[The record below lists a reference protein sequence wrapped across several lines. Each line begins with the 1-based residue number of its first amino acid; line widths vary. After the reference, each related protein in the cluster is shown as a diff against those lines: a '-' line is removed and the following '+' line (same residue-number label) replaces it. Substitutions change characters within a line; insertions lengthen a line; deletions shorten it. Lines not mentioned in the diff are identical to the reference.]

1 VPGIEDE
8 TDRLFG
14 LPLDEFT
21 TARNGLARQ
30 LKRDGDAEGAAAVQA
45 LPKPTVAAWT
55 VNQLARGDAAAV
67 RTLLDAAEAL
77 RAAQNRLLGGEDAS
91 DALRQATIRERD
103 VIRALTERAEAVLR
117 EAGRPA
123 PQAMLER
130 VASTLR
136 AAAVDDQGRRLLETG
151 RLTAELDPAGF
162 GGLADGPAA
171 RGPRKPRTR
180 KSSAPDRRRE
190 RGEEQQ
196 RQQEI
201 RAKARELERV
211 ARDAEREAERAE
223 AVAEKARGRAEHAR
237 AEADAAADAA
247 RKGSG

>member
-103 VIRALTERAEAVLR
+103 GIRALTERAEAVLR

-136 AAAVDDQGRRLLETG
+136 AAAVDDQARRLLETG
-151 RLTAELDPAGF
+151 RLTTELDPAGF
-162 GGLADGPAA
+162 GGLAGGPAA
-171 RGPRKPRTR
+171 GVPRKPRTR
-180 KSSAPDRRRE
+180 T
-190 RGEEQQ
+190 
-196 RQQEI
+196 
-201 RAKARELERV
+201 
-211 ARDAEREAERAE
+211 
-223 AVAEKARGRAEHAR
+223 
-237 AEADAAADAA
+237 
-247 RKGSG
+247 

>member
-103 VIRALTERAEAVLR
+103 GIARIDRA
-117 EAGRPA
+117 
-123 PQAMLER
+123 
-130 VASTLR
+130 
-136 AAAVDDQGRRLLETG
+136 RR
-151 RLTAELDPAGF
+151 
-162 GGLADGPAA
+162 GGLAGSRPA
-171 RGPRKPRTR
+171 
-180 KSSAPDRRRE
+180 
-190 RGEEQQ
+190 
-196 RQQEI
+196 
-201 RAKARELERV
+201 RATGDAREGGF
-211 ARDAEREAERAE
+211 DAS
-223 AVAEKARGRAEHAR
+223 RG
-237 AEADAAADAA
+237 
-247 RKGSG
+247 GSRRPGTAGCSRPAG

>member
-1 VPGIEDE
+1 
-8 TDRLFG
+8 
-14 LPLDEFT
+14 
-21 TARNGLARQ
+21 
-30 LKRDGDAEGAAAVQA
+30 
-45 LPKPTVAAWT
+45 
-55 VNQLARGDAAAV
+55 
-67 RTLLDAAEAL
+67 
-77 RAAQNRLLGGEDAS
+77 
-91 DALRQATIRERD
+91 
-103 VIRALTERAEAVLR
+103 
-117 EAGRPA
+117 
-123 PQAMLER
+123 MLER

-151 RLTAELDPAGF
+151 RLTTELDPAGF
-162 GGLADGPAA
+162 GGLAGGPAA
-171 RGPRKPRTR
+171 GVPRKPRTR
-180 KSSAPDRRRE
+180 TSSAPDRRRE

-201 RAKARELERV
+201 RAKARELERI